1 MDSPEI
7 IIPTRRKYALWKPIS
22 KALPRN
28 HSVFGAYERKLTEL
42 VTRAADSSTTSPIVP
57 QPLSPEVIP
66 IFVSEFPLFDMIEKV
81 PSNGLSHTYQQQTAF
96 SQSSAPH
103 TISESGAV
111 SDDTNTYLRKT
122 SNVAVFGV
130 RRGISLKGQY
140 AGANAGGPA
149 DDLMGRELKG
159 GLQTIARDA
168 QNETLRYQETV
179 SAVTYPGNDPNGDYD
194 ANGYNGLRFIANQA
208 MPAGQNFAVDIRTPW
223 TDQRVLKAVRNAVNA
238 VYDQGGKIDLL
249 IATTRG
255 SEALFEDQLSITRII
270 AGTKR
275 LEIVPGFSVRV
286 IDTDQGEI
294 PVMVVPG
301 NSVGSYTTNGT
312 NEFVDMLGVWTEA
325 MEMPYLGNPEPS
337 VLRIPT
343 GVDGTLRE
351 LAIPFAMYGLAYMAP
366 QYMFRVQLQ
375 TA

>member
-1 MDSPEI
+1 MEMPEV
-7 IIPTRRKYALWKPIS
+7 IIPTERKYKLWKPIARS
-22 KALPRN
+22 LPRN
-28 HSVFGAYERKLTEL
+28 HSVSGAYERNIANLATK
-42 VTRAADSSTTSPIVP
+42 AADSGTTSPIVP
-57 QPLSPEVIP
+57 QPLSPTVIP
-66 IFVSEFPLFDMIEKV
+66 VFVSEFPLFDMVEKT

-96 SQSSAPH
+96 SQSTAPH
-103 TISESGAV
+103 TISESGTV
-111 SDDTNTYLRKT
+111 SDDSNTYLRKT
-122 SNVAVFGV
+122 TNIAVFAV

-140 AGANAGGPA
+140 AGANAGAPA

-168 QNETLRYQETV
+168 QNESLRYQESV
-179 SAVTYPGNDPNGDYD
+179 NPVTYPGNDPNGDFD
-194 ANGYNGLRFIANQA
+194 ANGFNGLRFIANNY
-208 MPAGQNFAVDIRTPW
+208 MPASQTFAADIRTPW
-223 TDQRVLKAVRNAVNA
+223 TDQRVLKAVRNATNA

-255 SEALFEDQLSITRII
+255 SEALFEDQTSLTRIYV
-270 AGTKR
+270 GEKR
-275 LEIVPGFSVRV
+275 AEVVPGFSVRL

-301 NSVGSYTTNGT
+301 NAIGSYTTNGT
-312 NEFVDMLGVWTEA
+312 NEFVDMFGVWTEV

-343 GVDGTLRE
+343 GTDGTLRE